1 MLRLV
6 WLAVA
11 LLLSGSLYAQ
21 EKPAQTSASAPLCSD
36 YEEGFP
42 SCDISKADKKRAK
55 KLYEQAHKL
64 SGKKQFELALDR
76 VKAARAIS
84 PFDIFY
90 ESVQKKIEVQ
100 VVAEAMRTGNKALL
114 GGDAKTAL
122 TSFRR
127 ATEID
132 PTNEFAEQRLRDAMP
147 LREEIGAVQYRA
159 ALGETRLQP
168 LAGVRSFEFKGT
180 STQAFEQFAKL
191 FGITLIIDQ
200 GLIPRNVRVKL
211 DNVSWETGSQI
222 LERVSKFLII
232 PIDEHQAL
240 LANDTLEARSA
251 LIPMS
256 LRTFYPVGGSTP
268 KDLTDLSTAL
278 RVLFDLRFITPNAA
292 QGTIVIR
299 APQPTMD
306 AITSFL
312 QYLNDEQPTVMLEVK
327 VFQVSTT
334 LTRDLGTSVPTQ
346 FSVFNVS
353 SEVNSLVNSST
364 YQQIVAALQASGQT
378 VNATT
383 ILGALLASASSSSTS
398 SVLSQP
404 FATFGGGLT
413 LSGVTIPESS
423 VHFSNTNSLSRTVD
437 DLLLR
442 AEEGKAAT
450 MKIGERYPIVSSMFS
465 AASAASSLLSTLGL
479 NAASVGT
486 TTIPTPQFTYE
497 DLGLVLKATPHVHGK
512 LVSLEYEMTL
522 RSLGATEANGLPDII
537 NREMKGTISTND
549 GESIVLAG
557 MVDKSEMAAING
569 IPLVS
574 SIPVLGSALS
584 VQTKENTAD
593 ELLVVI
599 KPHILSGGSRLGS
612 YIPIPTNVPK

>member
-147 LREEIGAVQYRA
+147 VPEEIGAVQYRA
-159 ALGETRLQP
+159 SLGETRLRP
-168 LAGVRSFEFKGT
+168 TAGVRSFEFKGI
-180 STQAFEQFAKL
+180 STQAFDQFAKL
-191 FGITLIIDQ
+191 FGISLIIDQ
-200 GLIPRNVRVKL
+200 GVTPRNVRVKL
-211 DNVSWETGSQI
+211 DNVSWETGTQI
-222 LERVSKFLII
+222 LQRVSKFLII
-232 PIDEHQAL
+232 PINEHQAL
-240 LANDTLEARSA
+240 LANDTEENRSA

-256 LRTFYPVGGSTP
+256 LRTFYSVGGSTP

-278 RVLFDLRFITPNAA
+278 RVLFDLRFITANAA

-312 QYLNDEQPTVMLEVK
+312 EYLSEEQPTVMLEVK

-334 LTRDLGTSVPTQ
+334 LTRELGTSVPTE
-346 FSVFNVS
+346 FSVFNVT
-353 SEVNSLVNSST
+353 SEINSLVKSST

-383 ILGALLASASSSSTS
+383 ILAALLASASSSSS

-413 LSGVTIPESS
+413 LSGVTIPASS
-423 VHFSNTNSLSRTVD
+423 LHFSKTNSLSRTVD

-442 AEEGKAAT
+442 AEDGKAAT
-450 MKIGERYPIVSSMFS
+450 MKIGERYPIVSSLFS
-465 AASAASSLLSTLGL
+465 AASAASSLLSTLGI
-479 NAASVGT
+479 NAGSVGT
-486 TTIPTPQFTYE
+486 TTIPTPQFSYE
-497 DLGLVLKATPHVHGK
+497 DLGMVLKATPHVHGK
-512 LVSLEYEMTL
+512 LVSLEYELTL

-537 NREMKGTISTND
+537 NREMKGTISTDD

-593 ELLVVI
+593 ELMVVI
-599 KPHILSGGSRLGS
+599 KPHILSGGSRMGS